1 MLKVGLNPYGL
12 TYYLGLQGRGTPRA
26 NPEGRGLGGFIEIA
40 EEIGAKT
47 IEIHSAWLRNMDDS
61 ELRCVR
67 ERIWKT
73 GMTPVISLGPP
84 LEAVDTAI
92 RPALGVGATVIR
104 LGLTPVLCGA
114 RAECAAWPELVE
126 HVRTTLRHFAPI
138 AYGAGLTLAI
148 ENHQDFGSQEL
159 LDFCAEAGPGVGI
172 CFDAGNALAVG
183 EEPLAFARRVAPLV
197 CHLHLK
203 DYNAQWTDD
212 GFRLVRCAIGDGA
225 VRFREVAGILAE
237 RHETLTASIEPGALE
252 ARHIRLFRP
261 EWWKG
266 YPLRAASDL
275 GPCLTAVRRKRLDE
289 DAEWRTPWE
298 REAPG
303 HEIIQYE
310 LDMVRRSAANMRAIG
325 LM

>member
-1 MLKVGLNPYGL
+1 MLNVGINPYGL
-12 TYYLGLQGRGTPRA
+12 TYYLGLQGRGTLRA
-26 NPEGRGLGGFIEIA
+26 NPAGRGLGGFIEIA

-47 IEIHSAWLRNMDDS
+47 IEIHNAWLTAIGET
-61 ELRCVR
+61 ELRCLR
-67 ERIWKT
+67 ERLEAN

-84 LEAVDTAI
+84 LEGVDTAM
-92 RPALGVGATVIR
+92 RSALALGATVIR

-126 HVRTTLRHFAPI
+126 HVRTTLRHFAP
-138 AYGAGLTLAI
+138 AAFGSGLTFAI
-148 ENHQDFGSQEL
+148 EDHQDFGSREL
-159 LDFCAEAGPGVGI
+159 MDFCAEAGPGVGI
-172 CFDAGNALAVG
+172 CFDVGNALAVG

-197 CHLHLK
+197 RHLHLK

-212 GFRLVRCAIGDGA
+212 GYRLVRCAIGDGA
-225 VRFREVAGILAE
+225 VPFREIADILNG
-237 RHETLTASIEPGALE
+237 RHETLTASLEPGALE

-266 YPLRAASDL
+266 YPPKAASEL
-275 GPCLTAVRRKRLDE
+275 GPCLTAARRNRLDE

-298 REAPG
+298 RGAAPN
-303 HEIIQYE
+303 EIVQYE
-310 LDMVRRSAANMRAIG
+310 VDMVRRSAANMRAIG